1 MTAISRT
8 DIDRDVLWL
17 HLLDSNHFCDLKK
30 SIRIE
35 RSDRLNLTGGGN
47 DPLRSIHLKFGIR
60 SQLGRW
66 VKKNRK
72 TGVAGGMKGMKGIE
86 RQGEGGKK
94 KEIKGKKT
102 DEVRRRRRRRRR
114 RETTID
120 LIGSGSDGLLV
131 GEAFGI
137 RLKNLRGYI
146 YGARSWHLVD
156 LAGLLV
162 WLVNEACQI
171 FRDQPTAALEKG
183 LSESVFFLSNIL
195 YRQLSSYDST
205 ENPRQAPLVSSI
217 DEDGWLG
224 NSMRPANGRAETPG
238 SYLLFFSWSNHWSF
252 VHFGFCLI
260 QRFPVFFWVGLF
272 GCWPP

>member
-162 WLVNEACQI
+162 
-171 FRDQPTAALEKG
+171 
-183 LSESVFFLSNIL
+183 
-195 YRQLSSYDST
+195 
-205 ENPRQAPLVSSI
+205 
-217 DEDGWLG
+217 
-224 NSMRPANGRAETPG
+224 
-238 SYLLFFSWSNHWSF
+238 
-252 VHFGFCLI
+252 
-260 QRFPVFFWVGLF
+260 
-272 GCWPP
+272 